1 MKLLLHTCCAPCLTY
16 SAKVFKERYEKV
28 TALWFNPNIH
38 PFKEYERRYKA
49 LEKFENE
56 TDTDIIYLDDYR
68 LESFIEGA
76 MDTEPRCEFCYE
88 LRLGKTA
95 EVAAERSFD
104 HFSTTLT
111 ISPYQDHELI
121 KEVGERMGEKN
132 GLEFIYEDLRDG
144 FSEHHKLAN
153 KIGLYKQGYCGCI
166 FSEKERYQKELSE

>member
-16 SAKVFKERYEKV
+16 SAKVFKERYKKV

-49 LEKFENE
+49 LENFENKNGMG
-56 TDTDIIYLDDYR
+56 IIYLDDYR

-95 EVAAERSFD
+95 EVAAERGFD

-111 ISPYQDHELI
+111 LSPYQDHELI
-121 KEVGERMGEKN
+121 KRVGEKMGEKN
-132 GLEFIYEDLRDG
+132 GVKFIYEDMRDG

-153 KIGLYKQGYCGCI
+153 EMDLYKQGYCGCI

>member
-16 SAKVFKERYEKV
+16 SAKVFEEEYEEI
-28 TALWFNPNIH
+28 TAFWFNPNIH

-49 LEKFENE
+49 LEEYENK
-56 TDTDIIYLDDYR
+56 TDIDVFYLDDYSLKR
-68 LESFIEGA
+68 FLEGA
-76 MDTEPRCEFCYE
+76 MRSDPRCKFCYE

-95 EVAAERSFD
+95 KIAAKRGFD

-121 KEVGERMGEKN
+121 KEVGKRMGKEEGIK
-132 GLEFIYEDLRDG
+132 FIYRDLRDG

-153 KIGLYKQGYCGCI
+153 EMGLYKQGYCGCI
-166 FSEKERYQKELSE
+166 FSEKERYHKELSE

>member
-1 MKLLLHTCCAPCLTY
+1 MKILLHTCCAPCLTY
-16 SAKVFKERYEKV
+16 SAKAFQEKYNKV

-49 LEKFENE
+49 LEKYENK
-56 TDTDIIYLDDYR
+56 TRMDIIYIDEYR
-68 LESFIEGA
+68 LESFIEEA
-76 MDTEPRCEFCYE
+76 RKSDPRCEFCYE

-95 EVAAERSFD
+95 EVAAARGFD
-104 HFSTTLT
+104 CFSTTLT

-121 KEVGERMGEKN
+121 EKVGKRMGEIK
-132 GLEFIYEDLRDG
+132 GIKFIYKDMRDG

-153 KIGLYKQGYCGCI
+153 EMGLYKQGYCGCI